1 MHMNLKPNKHK
12 RISFNTTTMA
22 TLGFIGPPKHF
33 RSPLKFSSPPKFNFL
48 FTSPQLFWSQI
59 FRSPSKIMREGGGWP
74 YFLLYIYDSQIVHHN
89 PCFNLFILHN
99 NSFDNQRREIN
110 KNNISF
116 MFRHT
121 VFYKTFLPTIRALSM
136 HFCWPVF
143 TSALSFRKDWILSA
157 CWPLQL
163 GVHMSH
169 CKGYAP
175 GSLDISPIPSF
186 QIAFPCIIWWTHL
199 FLFYVFLPA

>member
-22 TLGFIGPPKHF
+22 TLGFIGRPKHF
-33 RSPLKFSSPPKFNFL
+33 RSPLKFSSPSPKLNFL
-48 FTSPQLFWSQI
+48 FRSPQLFWSQI
-59 FRSPSKIMREGGGWP
+59 FRSPSKIMGKGGRGLA
-74 YFLLYIYDSQIVHHN
+74 LLFIIYIYDSQIVHHN

-121 VFYKTFLPTIRALSM
+121 VFYKNFLPTIRALSM
-136 HFCWPVF
+136 HFC
-143 TSALSFRKDWILSA
+143 
-157 CWPLQL
+157 
-163 GVHMSH
+163 
-169 CKGYAP
+169 
-175 GSLDISPIPSF
+175 
-186 QIAFPCIIWWTHL
+186 
-199 FLFYVFLPA
+199 